1 MIMTALHIKRAYEP
15 REDADGCRVLVD
27 RLWPRGLT
35 KAAAAIDH
43 WFKEVAP
50 SIGLRRWFDHRA
62 DRWAEFQKRYR
73 AELDGEPQRTLLSEL
88 AAVAIAGPTT
98 LLYSARD
105 EQHNQAVVLAA
116 VLRERLGVDGD

>member
-1 MIMTALHIKRAYEP
+1 MTALRIKRAYEP
-15 REDADGCRVLVD
+15 KEKSDGCRVLVD

-35 KAAAAIDH
+35 KAKAAIDH

-50 SIGLRRWFDHRA
+50 SADLRRWFDHRA

-73 AELDGEPQRTLLSEL
+73 AELTGEPQRALLNAL
-88 AAVAIAGPTT
+88 TAIAAAGPTT

-116 VLRERLGVDGD
+116 VLRKRLGTDGD